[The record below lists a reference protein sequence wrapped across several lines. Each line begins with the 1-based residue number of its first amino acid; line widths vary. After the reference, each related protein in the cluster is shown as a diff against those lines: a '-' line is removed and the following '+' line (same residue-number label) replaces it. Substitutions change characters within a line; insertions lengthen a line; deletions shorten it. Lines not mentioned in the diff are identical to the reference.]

1 MSRRCQFLPKVL
13 ALFFLVLLCVAES
26 EVDVHTGLA
35 PNKLAQNDLAPKWL
49 EWPIYKIAKIEY
61 GDETITLAR
70 EDGHKK
76 NEFSDGLEVHPYSTD
91 YLNQGFKIQLRST
104 KEEGTNYCIVTLYD
118 SNDKPLQRGSITW
131 IIGHSSYRID
141 DLPLDEPDTGRG
153 GTISWVSIAIVMT
166 LVLFVGLRYW
176 RPRGG
181 SENGSRSKQSTKRR
195 VKPVAGSWSTVA
207 HLANGG
213 LAEVRLVRKNAFAPR
228 HIMKILK
235 AHYADDAA
243 FVKALHYET
252 DVLRHLEASGVR
264 RVPRLIAAS
273 WERPDAGGEIWYV
286 MTRMPWVTLK
296 NANLST
302 STLRARLRL
311 IAAIATTLSECH
323 AAEVVHRD
331 LSPDNIMVRPGAG
344 CRFAGLVDFGS
355 ASLQRRRHPLGRKW
369 VLKQR
374 FAAPEQLQQG
384 LDVAGPAADVY
395 SLGIVACELLL
406 GCHPFAS
413 EGQLPRLED
422 HLGFNRV
429 QLAERM
435 TQGGLRAEVA
445 QAICCVMLA
454 ADPASRGTMRLL
466 LTVLRG
472 AYPFLR

>member
-1 MSRRCQFLPKVL
+1 MSCRCLFLHSV
-13 ALFFLVLLCVAES
+13 LVLLLLFLPRSGVGQSGAGGGMLS
-26 EVDVHTGLA
+26 GTSKTA
-35 PNKLAQNDLAPKWL
+35 
-49 EWPIYKIAKIEY
+49 WPPFEKIEITHNR
-61 GDETITLAR
+61 ETRKLEGVGNHI
-70 EDGHKK
+70 
-76 NEFSDGLEVHPYSTD
+76 NFSDGLEV
-91 YLNQGFKIQLRST
+91 YLYNGSNNQGPQVQLKSMGEGST
-104 KEEGTNYCIVTLYD
+104 NNCTFTLYD
-118 SNDKPLQRGSITW
+118 SSNKPFKKGSIKWTVGGNNYDTSFEP
-131 IIGHSSYRID
+131 IV
-141 DLPLDEPDTGRG
+141 EPDNWARMLWT
-153 GTISWVSIAIVMT
+153 SIAVVLA
-166 LVLFVGLRYW
+166 LVLFVGMLFR
-176 RPRGG
+176 RKDGLKTSGAR
-181 SENGSRSKQSTKRR
+181 NKRNAMLR
-195 VKPVAGSWSTVA
+195 VKPAAGSWITVA
-207 HLANGG
+207 HLATGG
-213 LAEVRLVRKNAFAPR
+213 LAEVRLVRKNPFAPR

-252 DVLRHLEASGVR
+252 DVLRHLEATGVR

-273 WERPDAGGEIWYV
+273 WDLPDPGGEPWYV
-286 MTRMPWVTLK
+286 MTRMPGMTLK

-302 STLRARLRL
+302 SSLRVRLRL

-323 AAEVVHRD
+323 AAEVAHRD

-355 ASLQRRRHPLGRKW
+355 ASLKGRRHPLGRKW

-406 GCHPFAS
+406 GSHPFAA

-422 HLGFNRV
+422 HLGFDRV
-429 QLAERM
+429 QLAQRL
-435 TQGGLRAEVA
+435 TQRGLKAEVA